1 MRDRTHL
8 LFLGFA
14 IILAPAL
21 VAPVQAQEVW
31 KGAVKQNSGASNYTV
46 VMKLA
51 GNGGETA
58 YPELKCGGA
67 LTRVGQSGAYSFYLE
82 KITTPGSSCIDG
94 AITLVR
100 TGGMIAWG
108 WVGAHKG
115 KTYVGWSDLAR
126 Q

>member
-1 MRDRTHL
+1 MKGRTHGL
-8 LFLGFA
+8 LLGFA
-14 IILAPAL
+14 ITLAFA
-21 VAPVQAQEVW
+21 APVRADELW

-51 GNGGETA
+51 GNGGETN
-58 YPELKCGGA
+58 YPELKCGGT
-67 LTRVGQSGAYSFYLE
+67 LTRVGQSGSYSFYLE
-82 KITTPGSSCIDG
+82 KITTAGSSCIDG

-100 TGGMIAWG
+100 SDAAIAWG

-115 KTYVGWSDLAR
+115 QTYVGWSSLAR

>member
-1 MRDRTHL
+1 MRGSRHIV
-8 LFLGFA
+8 FLGFA
-14 IILAPAL
+14 IASASA
-21 VAPVQAQEVW
+21 APVRAQEVW

-46 VMKLA
+46 VMKLS
-51 GNGGETA
+51 GNGGVSE
-58 YPELKCGGA
+58 YPELKCSGTM
-67 LTRVGQSGAYSFYLE
+67 TRVGQSGAYSFYLE

-100 TGGMIAWG
+100 SDGMITWG

-115 KTYVGWSDLAR
+115 KTYVGWSDLAK